1 MQERSIVILVFAL
14 ALALLC
20 ACSSGETPAVLVD
33 GASAP
38 VTENT
43 EAFAP
48 APDQE
53 PDPQPVPGSLP
64 DITSPAQ
71 ESEPAS
77 SPEPEPDRV
86 RALDEV
92 AFLPVDG
99 RSPDRVLTSS
109 NYLVEV
115 FSSTTE
121 QDGSQI
127 ESREYCI
134 SDGVTASTYRATGSG
149 DCVFFDQEVTEP
161 GVVWYYSYESGDWV
175 CETLAEESFSSP
187 VVVVELD
194 SGTTYFFALPHTVIL
209 RENDSMEYLPDQDG
223 ALQITQTE
231 AGLQLTVTGHGLE
244 EGRAADALI
253 LTSPDQIMNW
263 ELHNCAKAWVS
274 YVNNDSMLWC
284 YGGYYRE
291 SPYNYI
297 PTGTN
302 YYYCCPA
309 CYCIRG
315 FLGRTPPCKEAPA
328 LTILMLDTMAQRQN
342 SYGYWATEPGSGWL
356 QGDYGIG
363 AGFYDTR
370 FNTELL
376 ELYIRAAQKFGGN
389 MFEDAIDHYLAFYTQ
404 YADTNHIAT
413 ENGGWLIPD
422 YWHPDEHTTPHIS
435 LNHQVSECLALYHA
449 AELLDREALFALAD
463 RMLLAIEDTGS
474 GWVMPDHNLYYSIQP
489 DGTYVEGDYP
499 YLTYN
504 DLLHLRDYLDGIGR
518 TDTQTLTDLMG
529 EKLQWMTNNGVTGYE
544 KS

>member
-1 MQERSIVILVFAL
+1 MQERSIVILVLAL

-20 ACSSGETPAVLVD
+20 ACSSAQTPAVPAD
-33 GASAP
+33 GASAS
-38 VTENT
+38 VSENT
-43 EAFAP
+43 EAPASAP
-48 APDQE
+48 NQKPE
-53 PDPQPVPGSLP
+53 PKPVSDRIQILP
-64 DITSPAQ
+64 SSQ
-71 ESEPAS
+71 NSEPEA

-86 RALDEV
+86 QAFGTEPVQSDGLRAPE
-92 AFLPVDG
+92 
-99 RSPDRVLTSS
+99 RVLISEKYTA
-109 NYLVEV
+109 EV
-115 FSSTTE
+115 YVSTTE
-121 QDGSQI
+121 RDGSQI
-127 ESREYCI
+127 ESREYCV

-149 DCVFFDQEVTEP
+149 DCVFFDQEVTEA
-161 GVVWYYSYESGDWV
+161 GALWYYSFESGEWI
-175 CETLAEESFSSP
+175 CETLAEGSFSSP

-194 SGTTYFFALPHTVIL
+194 SGTTYFFALPRTVVL
-209 RENDSMEYLPDQDG
+209 RENDSMEYLPEQDG
-223 ALQITQTE
+223 ALNITQTE
-231 AGLQLTVTGHGLE
+231 EGLQLTVTGHGLAE
-244 EGRAADALI
+244 ERVSDALI
-253 LTSPDQIMNW
+253 LTSPDKIMNW
-263 ELHNCAKAWVS
+263 DVNNCAKAWVS
-274 YVNNDSMLWC
+274 YVTNDSMLWC

-435 LNHQVSECLALYHA
+435 LNHQISECLALYHA

-474 GWVMPDHNLYYSIQP
+474 GWVMPDHNLYYSIKP

>member
-64 DITSPAQ
+64 DIASPAQ

-127 ESREYCI
+127 ESREYCV

-149 DCVFFDQEVTEP
+149 DCVFFDQEVTEA
-161 GVVWYYSYESGDWV
+161 GVVWYYSVESGDWV
-175 CETLAEESFSSP
+175 CETLAEGSFSSP

-194 SGTTYFFALPHTVIL
+194 SGATYFFALPRTVIL

-223 ALQITQTE
+223 SLQITQTE
-231 AGLQLTVTGHGLE
+231 DGLRLTVTGHGLE
-244 EGRAADALI
+244 EGRVSDALI

-328 LTILMLDTMAQRQN
+328 LAILMLDTMAQRQN

-356 QGDYGIG
+356 QTDYGIG
-363 AGFYDTR
+363 PGFYDTR

-474 GWVMPDHNLYYSIQP
+474 GWIMPDHNLYYSIQP

>member
-1 MQERSIVILVFAL
+1 MQKKLIVILGL

-20 ACSSGETPAVLVD
+20 ACSSGKTPAVPAD
-33 GASAP
+33 AASAC
-38 VTENT
+38 VSENT
-43 EAFAP
+43 EAPAP
-48 APDQE
+48 APSQK
-53 PDPQPVPGSLP
+53 PDPESVSGSLP
-64 DITSPAQ
+64 DFTPP
-71 ESEPAS
+71 EFETEPA
-77 SPEPEPDRV
+77 PEPESDRV
-86 RALDEV
+86 QAFGEV
-92 AFLPVDG
+92 ASRPDDV

-109 NYLVEV
+109 SYTAEV
-115 FSSTTE
+115 YTSTTE
-121 QDGSQI
+121 REGNQI
-127 ESREYCI
+127 EGREYCV
-134 SDGVTASTYRATGSG
+134 SDGVTAFTYRATGSG
-149 DCVFFDQEVTEP
+149 DCVFFEQEVTET
-161 GVVWYYSYESGDWV
+161 GVVWYYSFESGEWV
-175 CETLAEESFSSP
+175 CETLAEGTFSSP

-194 SGTTYFFALPHTVIL
+194 SGTTYFFALPRTCIL
-209 RENDSMEYLPDQDG
+209 RENDSMEYLPEQDG
-223 ALQITQTE
+223 SLYITQTE
-231 AGLQLTVTGHGLE
+231 AGLQLTVAGHGLAE
-244 EGRAADALI
+244 ERAADALI
-253 LTSPDQIMNW
+253 LTSPDKIMNW
-263 ELHNCAKAWVS
+263 DVNNCAKAWVS

-284 YGGYYRE
+284 YDGYYRE

-297 PTGTN
+297 PAGAN
-302 YYYCCPA
+302 YYYCCAA

-356 QGDYGIG
+356 QSDYGIG

-370 FNTELL
+370 FNTDLL
-376 ELYIRAAQKFGGN
+376 EIYIRAAQKFGGN

-449 AELLDREALFALAD
+449 AELLDREALFTLAD

-474 GWVMPDHNLYYSIQP
+474 QWVMPDHNLYYSIKP

-504 DLLHLRDYLDGIGR
+504 DLLHLRDCLNGLGR
-518 TDTQTLTDLMG
+518 TEPKTLNDLMG
-529 EKLQWMTNNGVTGYE
+529 EKRQWMTNNGVTDYE
-544 KS
+544 KG